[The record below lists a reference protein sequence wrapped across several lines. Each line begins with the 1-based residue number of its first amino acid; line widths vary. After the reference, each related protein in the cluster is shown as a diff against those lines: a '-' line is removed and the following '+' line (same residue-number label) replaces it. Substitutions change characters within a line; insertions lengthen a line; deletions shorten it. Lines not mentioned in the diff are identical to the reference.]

1 MITVE
6 AKRLLAAIDA
16 AATAAAKSGPFPIL
30 EHVMLSSDDGALTAV
45 GTDGVVQ
52 VAALSDIPFDGDSF
66 TVDAEKLRRLL
77 RSMGDAEV
85 SLSFDDDRA
94 TLSAGRSRYTLN
106 AHHGYHYPVLDES
119 SDLVASI
126 RTDAEK
132 LRQAIE
138 YAAPAMAKND
148 VRHYLNGMRIEATD
162 KRVDVVATDG
172 HRMGHA
178 WLDAHTDGREAA
190 ATIPPRAVTAITK
203 VRLSG
208 EVVVAFRENTVS
220 FSGNGTRVTTKVIGG
235 QFPEWRRVIPED
247 DGAHAVVF
255 KKDFLKALERV
266 SVTAD
271 RFRSVLVTIRDRVMR
286 LETGADGES
295 GADEIECQFGGDEFS
310 AAYNA
315 GYVLDAVRVAP
326 GDEIVMLVTDE
337 TRPAVFICVDTIWET
352 LVMPMRR

>member
-6 AKRLLAAIDA
+6 AKRLLAVIDA

-66 TVDAEKLRRLL
+66 TVDAETLRRLL

-85 SLSFDDDRA
+85 SLSVDDDRA
-94 TLSAGRSRYTLN
+94 TLSAGRSRYTLLT
-106 AHHGYHYPVLDES
+106 HRGYHYPVLDDS
-119 SDLVASI
+119 SELVASI
-126 RTDAEK
+126 RTDAEA

-138 YAAPAMAKND
+138 YVAPAMAKND
-148 VRHYLNGMRIEATD
+148 VRHYLNGVRIEATD
-162 KRVDVVATDG
+162 RRIDAVATDG

-178 WLDAHTDGREAA
+178 WLDAQTDGRDAA

-203 VRLSG
+203 AGLSG
-208 EVVVAFRENTVS
+208 EVMLAFRENTVS
-220 FSGNGTRVTTKVIGG
+220 ISGNGVRITTKVLGG
-235 QFPEWRRVIPED
+235 RFPEWRRVIPDD

-255 KKDFLKALERV
+255 KKDFLEALKRV

-271 RFRSVLVTIRDRVMR
+271 PVRSVLVTIRDRVMR

-295 GADEIECQFGGDEFS
+295 GAEEIECQGGDGFS
-310 AAYNA
+310 AAYNI
-315 GYVLDAVRVAP
+315 GYVLDAVRVAH
-326 GDEIVMLVTDE
+326 GGEIVMRVTDE
-337 TRPAVFICVDTIWET
+337 TRPAAFICVDTSWET